1 LFQPATVLAALVV
14 GAICMILV
22 ERRHERPTC
31 VSLDELTPRMA
42 LGIGCFQCLA
52 LWPGFSRSAATIMGG
67 MILGARRALAAE
79 YSFIAAVPIMMAATG
94 YDLLKNFSLFTAADI
109 PFFAVGMVGA
119 FVSALLAVKAFV
131 ALVGKMT
138 LVPFA
143 IYRLAL
149 APFVYYFVVR

>member
-1 LFQPATVLAALVV
+1 
-14 GAICMILV
+14 
-22 ERRHERPTC
+22 
-31 VSLDELTPRMA
+31 
-42 LGIGCFQCLA
+42 
-52 LWPGFSRSAATIMGG
+52 MGG

-109 PFFAVGMVGA
+109 PFFAVGMIGA

-143 IYRLAL
+143 IYRLLL
-149 APFVYYFVVR
+149 APFVYYFMVR